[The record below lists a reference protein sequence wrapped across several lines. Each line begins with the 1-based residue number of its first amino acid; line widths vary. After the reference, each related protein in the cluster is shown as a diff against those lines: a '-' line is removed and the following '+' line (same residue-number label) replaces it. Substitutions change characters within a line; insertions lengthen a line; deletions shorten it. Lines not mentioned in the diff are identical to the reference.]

1 MKDIEYEIECLAV
14 SIVNKINE
22 TNQVSVEVRQKNND
36 ECFDFAVEKIKQF
49 LKSF

>member
-14 SIVNKINE
+14 SIINKINE
-22 TNQVSVEVRQKNND
+22 TNQVSDEIRQKNNG
-36 ECFDFAVEKIKQF
+36 ECFEFTVEKVKQF